1 MIQNVLITYWV
12 PYKIYAIAIEAA
24 AVVVIVEVLVVV

>member
-12 PYKIYAIAIEAA
+12 PYKIYAVAIEAA